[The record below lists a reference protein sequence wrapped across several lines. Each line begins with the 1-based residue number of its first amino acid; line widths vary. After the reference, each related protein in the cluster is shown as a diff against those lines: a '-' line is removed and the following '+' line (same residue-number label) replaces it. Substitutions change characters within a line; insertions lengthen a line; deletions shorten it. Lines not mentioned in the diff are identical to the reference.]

1 MILVV
6 LFPFSNFAGS
16 NMLGRGFCSESE
28 SRIREIFETKHL
40 KYLENFYNKQIDPPK
55 IEMSRKQYL
64 DIFAKLSRS
73 EFPHFLRWLEQE
85 RVRVSSG
92 PCAREKTQ
100 WKSWVASATH

>member
-1 MILVV
+1 MQVQICWVGS
-6 LFPFSNFAGS
+6 FSE
-16 NMLGRGFCSESE
+16 LL
-28 SRIREIFETKHL
+28 SRIGEIFEMKHL
-40 KYLENFYNKQIDPPK
+40 KYVEKVYNKQIGPPK
-55 IEMSRKQYL
+55 IEMTRNQYL
-64 DIFAKLSRS
+64 DILAKLSRS